1 GVTGGSAGNGFDAQ
15 PIADGHT
22 HDADEHGHPEVLE
35 GPGVAVATK
44 LDPQV
49 RQTERSAVPLRPEE
63 IRAALVHRHDHVVG
77 HLRHHP
83 LALAPH
89 ARSVRPPVLT
99 VAVVEDAHPARAT
112 PIAQSVEVVHDLEQ
126 AAATRTT
133 VDGLSDRPRTRAAR
147 KAA

>member
-1 GVTGGSAGNGFDAQ
+1 
-15 PIADGHT
+15 
-22 HDADEHGHPEVLE
+22 
-35 GPGVAVATK
+35 
-44 LDPQV
+44 
-49 RQTERSAVPLRPEE
+49 
-63 IRAALVHRHDHVVG
+63 
-77 HLRHHP
+77 RHHP

-147 KAA
+147 KAAKLGGVRHGGTILGRLRKSIRPDRFASSSPDAVLALGR